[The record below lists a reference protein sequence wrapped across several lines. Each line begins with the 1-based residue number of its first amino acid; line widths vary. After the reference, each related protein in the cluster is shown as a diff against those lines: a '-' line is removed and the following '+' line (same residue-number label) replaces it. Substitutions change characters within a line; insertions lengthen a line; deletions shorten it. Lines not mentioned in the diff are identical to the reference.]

1 ATKPI
6 LPNTILGIYTGIL
19 LSLDEDERKI
29 SLDLQSEIEC
39 LQKQRCGGFNKL
51 DSYAFN
57 IDLGSDVLCLS
68 GYCRGNA
75 LLKINA
81 STTHGLLN
89 QETRLA
95 NVSVSQVRYN
105 NGVPFIVFYTDKLI
119 EKDAQ
124 LLFDYGRDYW
134 EENKSNY
141 CDLATHDAP
150 IYSQYMDLNK
160 KPLALPFI
168 KFLKYNYR
176 DVYKK
181 LMQTSDNI
189 FEVHDNVL
197 TDADR
202 VVTAITIDNSV
213 LNSSVTEP
221 IPKGKKRKLNE
232 TVAAPAAKQNNKS
245 VKSKQK
251 DKGNIGERPGASIE
265 RISEASEEQK
275 EEEMLAGV
283 ANLDEEENNE
293 KENMYE
299 EEEIENIY
307 EEEEAMEVMEG
318 NG

>member
-1 ATKPI
+1 
-6 LPNTILGIYTGIL
+6 
-19 LSLDEDERKI
+19 
-29 SLDLQSEIEC
+29 
-39 LQKQRCGGFNKL
+39 
-51 DSYAFN
+51 
-57 IDLGSDVLCLS
+57 
-68 GYCRGNA
+68 
-75 LLKINA
+75 
-81 STTHGLLN
+81 
-89 QETRLA
+89 
-95 NVSVSQVRYN
+95 
-105 NGVPFIVFYTDKLI
+105 
-119 EKDAQ
+119 
-124 LLFDYGRDYW
+124 
-134 EENKSNY
+134 
-141 CDLATHDAP
+141 
-150 IYSQYMDLNK
+150 MDLNK